1 MKLEAP
7 LVPYLATSPWVDPLD
22 REVNTLIDARGWR
35 RLAPEDAARRAYELV
50 RDEILHSWDIQ
61 SHKIT
66 RTSGEALRHREG
78 LCYSK
83 SMLLSALLRALG
95 IPSGLSYQRLLLG
108 ESPSEGHCIHGLT
121 TAFLR
126 GRWVRLDAGGNRQPG
141 TDARFSLD
149 EERLAFQVRPE
160 LGEVDLRDN
169 HAVPP
174 VAITCALESHRDLFS
189 LMRSLPDW
197 T

>member
-1 MKLEAP
+1 MELEAP
-7 LVPYLATSPWVDPLD
+7 LAPYLATSPWVDPHDL
-22 REVNTLIDARGWR
+22 EVRTLTDARGWR
-35 RLAPEDAARRAYELV
+35 QLAPEDAARRAYEFV
-50 RDEILHSWDIQ
+50 RDEILHSRDIQ

-83 SMLLSALLRALG
+83 SMLLTALLRALG
-95 IPSGLSYQRLLLG
+95 IPSGLSYQRCLLG
-108 ESPSEGHCIHGLT
+108 ESPSEGYCIHGLT

-126 GRWVRLDAGGNRQPG
+126 GRWVRLDARGNRPG
-141 TDARFSLD
+141 IDARFSLD

-174 VAITCALESHRDLFS
+174 VAITRALESHRDLFS